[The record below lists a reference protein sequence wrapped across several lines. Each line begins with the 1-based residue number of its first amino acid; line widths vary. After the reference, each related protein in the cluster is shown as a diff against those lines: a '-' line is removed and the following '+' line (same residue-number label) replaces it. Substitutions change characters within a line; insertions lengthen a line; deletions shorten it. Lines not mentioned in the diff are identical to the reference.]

1 MCVFVCV
8 CVFAHSCVSPFSPSS
23 PSFSSLLMRVCSRC
37 GWHTNHCIGVRACCC
52 CFCSCVCWSL
62 SLSFLHTSVNAPAQG
77 KKKKSYLFSVAALA
91 SRPLSPSDLIY
102 IYIYIPSLPC
112 LSVFFFFCSDPLS
125 KTFSL
130 VNGETARVKP
140 HLASPRTR
148 TT

>member
-62 SLSFLHTSVNAPAQG
+62 SLSLSCIPARTRRH
-77 KKKKSYLFSVAALA
+77 KEKKKSYLFSVAALS
-91 SRPLSPSDLIY
+91 SRPLSPSDLKY
-102 IYIYIPSLPC
+102 IYIYRHFLAF
-112 LSVFFFFCSDPLS
+112 LFFFCCSDPLS
-125 KTFSL
+125 RTFSL